1 MCVCVWAWE
10 YKCICVGV
18 WVCVCGSVR
27 LALTGRRQS
36 MPDYVV
42 VAVVLDVVAA
52 ANCAACVPYA
62 YVQIAHAIY
71 VYIWQSHVDMYC
83 LPGPL
88 IYLRIILFGFTGRM
102 TICKYVFN
110 WFVII
115 IVAVLIVFAIVPA
128 IVFLLLLQLY
138 SHIYSYEAIFVYSPT
153 ILLFV

>member
-1 MCVCVWAWE
+1 MCVCVRGS
-10 YKCICVGV
+10 ISV
-18 WVCVCGSVR
+18 WVYGCVCVCGSVC

-52 ANCAACVPYA
+52 ANCAACVAYA
-62 YVQIAHAIY
+62 DVQIAHAIY

-88 IYLRIILFGFTGRM
+88 IYLRITLFGFTGRM

-138 SHIYSYEAIFVYSPT
+138 SHIYSYEAISVYSPT